1 MNRGFLQA
9 FVPEYNRE
17 ELHSEPIIDK
27 GFKPLYD
34 AVVRHEGIDQ
44 KSRGEQDE

>member
-9 FVPEYNRE
+9 FFPEYNRE
-17 ELHSEPIIDK
+17 ELHFEPIIDK
-27 GFKPLYD
+27 GLKPLYD
-34 AVVRHEGIDQ
+34 TVLKHDETDQ

>member
-9 FVPEYNRE
+9 FVPEYNWE

-27 GFKPLYD
+27 GLKPLYD
-34 AVVRHEGIDQ
+34 TAVKHEEIDQ